1 VLAFA
6 GVNMVGYLSWY
17 IKITYQAVG
26 LCMHECFLNLFKEN
40 TIEAIKVQTKLKQK
54 PKTLEL
60 LHNLAD

>member
-1 VLAFA
+1 
-6 GVNMVGYLSWY
+6 MVHKNNIPS
-17 IKITYQAVG
+17 TQTVVG